1 MYNIGSSY
9 TIRLAYSCIFHP
21 CCLLPH
27 FPLPHFQ
34 SPRCVISLLPLLA
47 AGIECAVVIISA
59 SERRNESCQLP
70 LSPRRSGE
78 FRFRC
83 YDVDY
88 VLLSGRLALFSV
100 RSSTRTVFWCSYE
113 HLNVHS
119 KNADFVST
127 EARCGSV
134 IYRLGLTA
142 V

>member
-1 MYNIGSSY
+1 MIIGSSY

-78 FRFRC
+78 FHFRC

-88 VLLSGRLALFSV
+88 TSLFLVGWHCFQYAVLHELCFDAV
-100 RSSTRTVFWCSYE
+100 MNT
-113 HLNVHS
+113 NVHS

-134 IYRLGLTA
+134 IYPLGLTA